1 MSDKFII
8 KVQNFQSIREA
19 NLDLP
24 FGVTVITGPTN
35 NGKTALIRALDEAIF
50 NTSVDSHIKA
60 GKEFYGVKVDNGQHT
75 MLFSRRVKGSFKTA
89 YQFDSGQIQQK
100 VGRGQLDEVRDM
112 FNIRDIRM
120 QNGTKVK
127 INFWYQNDTPFLM
140 NLTAGQLYEFLSLSS
155 CDRYSRVLKTMCADI
170 KIVEADIS
178 NLTVEID
185 TIKSLTNQKREVIQ
199 KNEGFDDLFVEI
211 VRAEREAETADK
223 NLQKVHAVQGL
234 KAKIEDCR
242 TRLGE
247 ASSIADSSLASVRV
261 IADKRADF
269 NQVYSEYKKTQT
281 LIDKLLQTLK
291 KIQGIQQEL
300 KRIEAASQVA
310 KTVEAGA
317 KNLMQEV
324 SGNISTYLT
333 IRGKVDLI
341 CRKKSKLSV
350 LEQGLATIQVV
361 DISQAEQG
369 LQGLEADLRQYQ
381 ERKSLIDSIQSL
393 DKRVRFVTRQR
404 EQILVDIEKADAEFE
419 ELKREVGICP
429 FCGTVFDGSMDGH
442 IHKKEVI

>member
-1 MSDKFII
+1 
-8 KVQNFQSIREA
+8 
-19 NLDLP
+19 
-24 FGVTVITGPTN
+24 
-35 NGKTALIRALDEAIF
+35 
-50 NTSVDSHIKA
+50 
-60 GKEFYGVKVDNGQHT
+60 
-75 MLFSRRVKGSFKTA
+75 
-89 YQFDSGQIQQK
+89 
-100 VGRGQLDEVRDM
+100 M

-155 CDRYSRVLKTMCADI
+155 CDKYSRVLKTMWADI
-170 KIVEADIS
+170 KVVEADIS

-185 TIKSLTNQKREVIQ
+185 TIKSLTNQKREVIR
-199 KNEGFDDLFVEI
+199 KNEGFDELFVEI
-211 VRAEREAETADK
+211 VRAEREADTADK
-223 NLQKVHAVQGL
+223 NLQKVQAVQGL

-247 ASSIADSSLASVRV
+247 ASSLADSSLASVQV
-261 IADKRADF
+261 IADKRAEF
-269 NQVYSEYKKTQT
+269 NQVYSEYKKMQT

-310 KTVEAGA
+310 ETVGAEA

-361 DISQAEQG
+361 DISQAELG

-381 ERKSLIDSIQSL
+381 ERKSLIDSIQAL
-393 DKRVRFVTRQR
+393 DKKVRFVTCQR

-419 ELKREVGICP
+419 ELKHEVGICP
-429 FCGTVFDGSMDGH
+429 FCGTVFDGFTDEH